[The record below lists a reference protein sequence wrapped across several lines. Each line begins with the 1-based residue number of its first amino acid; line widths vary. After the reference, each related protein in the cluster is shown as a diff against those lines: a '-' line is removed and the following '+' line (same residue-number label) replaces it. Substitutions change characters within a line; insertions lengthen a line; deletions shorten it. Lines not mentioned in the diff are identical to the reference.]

1 MQNSLNPLSKHFRQP
16 KLYVRLPSSGNFYP
30 NGSIEVPENLEFPV
44 YAMTAKDELRFKT
57 PDALLNGQSTVDV
70 IQSCMPN
77 IKNAWDVPS
86 IDVDAILIAI
96 RIATYGERMEISTTI
111 PGINEERKY
120 DVDLRTLLDG
130 LVASEYNNLIS
141 IGDFKIELKPLS
153 YRMFTESALKTF
165 EERRIIK
172 ILDDEEMGELEKIQK
187 FNESFQRLTELNV
200 NLAVRSV
207 VSVKY
212 ADEAPVTTPV
222 YIQEFFDNAD
232 KDIYKAVIEH
242 IENQRKK
249 FVIKPLVARTT
260 PEEIERGAPENFQV
274 PIMFD
279 QSNFFA

>member
-16 KLYVRLPSSGNFYP
+16 KLYVRLPSNGNFYP
-30 NGSIEVPENLEFPV
+30 RGSIEVPENLEFPV

-96 RIATYGERMEISTTI
+96 RIATYGERMEINTTV
-111 PGINEERKY
+111 PVINEDKKY
-120 DVDLRTLLDG
+120 DVDLRTLLDS
-130 LVASEYNNLIS
+130 LVSAEYVNVVQVK
-141 IGDFKIELKPLS
+141 DFQIETKPLN

-172 ILDDEEMGELEKIQK
+172 IIDDEQLNELEKIQK

-200 NLAVRSV
+200 NIAIKSV

-212 ADEAPVTTPV
+212 ADEPPVTTPA
-222 YIQEFFDNAD
+222 YIQEFFDNAE

-249 FVIKPLVARTT
+249 FVIKPLVAKTT
-260 PEEIERGAPENFQV
+260 PEEIERGAPETFQV

>member
-16 KLYVRLPSSGNFYP
+16 KLYVRLPSNGNFYP
-30 NGSIEVPENLEFPV
+30 RGSIEVPENLEFHV

-96 RIATYGERMEISTTI
+96 RIATYGERMEINTTV
-111 PGINEERKY
+111 PVINEDKKY
-120 DVDLRTLLDG
+120 DVDLRTLLDS
-130 LVASEYNNLIS
+130 LVSAEYVNVVQVK
-141 IGDFKIELKPLS
+141 DFQIETKPLN

-172 ILDDEEMGELEKIQK
+172 IIDDEQLNELEKIQK

-200 NLAVRSV
+200 NIAIKSV

-212 ADEAPVTTPV
+212 ADEPPVTTPA
-222 YIQEFFDNAD
+222 YIQEFFDNAE

-249 FVIKPLVARTT
+249 FVIKPLVAKTT
-260 PEEIERGAPENFQV
+260 PEEIERGAPETFQV